1 MSEHKVSF
9 QSDVESVHISE
20 EFALVGMNNGS
31 VACISLKVQ
40 LHNSMINEETQ
51 TTIIIPIYFNCK
63 YK

>member
-40 LHNSMINEETQ
+40 FYNSMINEETQ
-51 TTIIIPIYFNCK
+51 TIILIYFNCK

>member
-31 VACISLKVQ
+31 VACISLKVR
-40 LHNSMINEETQ
+40 LHN
-51 TTIIIPIYFNCK
+51 
-63 YK
+63 